1 MPRPARVGVADP
13 STAGVYW
20 ARCAGAAPE
29 EAAASLHERAGM
41 VGRRLNSEDYLH
53 SRTLVIGS
61 GIAGLQFA
69 LLAAGQGSVR
79 IVTKK
84 RSQDSNTNYAQGGIA
99 AVLSPLDDFELHLRD
114 TLMAGDGLCRE
125 AVARSMVTEAP
136 HLIRRLISYG
146 VRFSRENETADA
158 PFALGREGGHSRR
171 RIVHAQ
177 DLTGRELE
185 RCLLASCR
193 SHRSIAMDENHM
205 GLDLI
210 KARDLDVDGDEAER
224 IVGCWVLE
232 KKTLRRRAYLADVVV
247 LATGGCGKVY
257 QYTSNP
263 DIATGDG
270 MAMAY
275 RAGAGLANL
284 EFVQFHPTC
293 LYHPEAK
300 SFLISE
306 AVRGEGAVLINRR
319 EERFM
324 PRYHP
329 LADLAPRDVVAR
341 GIDQEMKMS
350 GDKCV
355 YLDLRHLDRA
365 KVEERFPNLV
375 EACAGF
381 GIDMA
386 GEPVPVVPAAHYMCG
401 GVEVDDCGRSGL
413 KGLLAIGEVAH
424 TGVHGANRL
433 ASNSLL
439 EAVYF
444 ADRAARVARDMPPF
458 FSASRPPLP
467 PRDAAPLAHSSGPG
481 VMVIEHDWDTVRRVM
496 WDYVGI
502 VRSRERMDIAL
513 SRLRDVRRTVE
524 RLYCTSLINP
534 DLVELRN
541 IALLGELIV
550 LCARHRRESRGL
562 HFMLDHPAK
571 SEDPARDTSIAR
583 GVAIDGQTVW
593 EPECE

>member
-1 MPRPARVGVADP
+1 MTRLSPDEAR
-13 STAGVYW
+13 Y
-20 ARCAGAAPE
+20 
-29 EAAASLHERAGM
+29 
-41 VGRRLNSEDYLH
+41 
-53 SRTLVIGS
+53 SRFLVVGS

-69 LLAAGQGSVR
+69 LLAADHGSVR

-84 RSQDSNTNYAQGGIA
+84 ESQESNTNYAQGGIA
-99 AVLSPLDDFELHLRD
+99 AVLSPLDDFDLHLQD
-114 TLMAGDGLCRE
+114 TLAAGDGLCNEGVVR
-125 AVARSMVTEAP
+125 AMVSAAP
-136 HLIRRLISYG
+136 RLIERLVSYG
-146 VRFSRENETADA
+146 VRFSRDGEAPGA

-171 RIVHAQ
+171 RILHAE

-185 RCLLASCR
+185 GCLVAACR
-193 SHRSIAMDENHM
+193 DHPDMMLDENHL

-210 KARDLDVDGDEAER
+210 RGEDLGYEGADDRRV
-224 IVGCWVLE
+224 VGCWVLDRQ
-232 KKTLRRRAYLADVVV
+232 TLQRLPYLADVVV

-257 QYTSNP
+257 SYTSNP

-270 MAMAY
+270 LAMAF
-275 RAGAGLANL
+275 RAGATLANL

-306 AVRGEGAVLINRR
+306 AVRGEGAVLINGR

-324 PRYHP
+324 TRYHP

-341 GIDQEMKMS
+341 SIDQEMKSS

-355 YLDLRHLDRA
+355 YLDLRHLDR
-365 KVEERFPNLV
+365 EQISSRFPNLV
-375 EACAGF
+375 NACSRF
-381 GIDMA
+381 GIDMT

-401 GVEVDDCGRSGL
+401 GVRVDAGGRSDLAGL
-413 KGLLAIGEVAH
+413 YAVGEVAC

-444 ADRAARVARDMPPF
+444 AEMVAQAACAEAPYFTADHPP
-458 FSASRPPLP
+458 RP
-467 PRDAAPLAHSSGPG
+467 PRDAAPAAHVNGPS

-502 VRSRERMDIAL
+502 VRTRARLDIAL
-513 SRLRDVRRTVE
+513 NRLRDVRGTVE
-524 RLYCTSLINP
+524 ELYSTSLINA

-541 IALLGELIV
+541 IALIGELIV
-550 LCARHRRESRGL
+550 LCARSRRESRGL
-562 HFMLDHPAK
+562 HYTIDYPAK
-571 SEDPARDTSIAR
+571 SAGEPRDTTIVKGEQLA
-583 GVAIDGQTVW
+583 GDVAWNPT
-593 EPECE
+593 